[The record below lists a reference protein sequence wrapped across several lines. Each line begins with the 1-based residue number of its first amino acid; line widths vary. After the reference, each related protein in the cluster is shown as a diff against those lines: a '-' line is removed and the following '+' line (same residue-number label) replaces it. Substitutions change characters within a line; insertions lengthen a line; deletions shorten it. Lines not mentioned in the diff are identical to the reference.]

1 MQDIL
6 DFIVNEALVML
17 PALWVLGAIIKH
29 TELISDKWIP
39 LILLGVSM
47 ILSPLVIGGY
57 SAASIVQAILVAGGS
72 VLGHQIV
79 KQAKKEE

>member
-6 DFIVNEALVML
+6 KFIVEEALVMI

-29 TELISDKWIP
+29 TEVIADKWIP

-57 SAASIVQAILVAGGS
+57 SATSIVQAILVAGGS
-72 VLGHQIV
+72 VLGHQLV
-79 KQAKKEE
+79 KQAQKEE